1 MFGKVWLGL
10 FVVLGGWRF
19 DSEPLR
25 RLFMWVEIVM
35 MISAIIYAGLK
46 HLEVEDD
53 IKVFFFLNCLL
64 IIDIGIAVVAVVIF
78 IALLLGLL
86 VCVCVCLGVG
96 YTFSSIRRSVNRK
109 RRE

>member
-1 MFGKVWLGL
+1 
-10 FVVLGGWRF
+10 
-19 DSEPLR
+19 
-25 RLFMWVEIVM
+25 MWVEIVM
-35 MISAIIYAGLK
+35 MMSAIIYAGLK

-64 IIDIGIAVVAVVIF
+64 IIDIGIAVAAVVIF